1 MKKWILVLFAGLLVW
16 NLWLT
21 ISLSSLSSAQPGI
34 PQITQT
40 TVTDYTTDL
49 TGILEANRSSVVSIQ
64 SGTRAGSGF
73 VYSREENDLYI
84 ITSSDLYS
92 DSGEVTVF
100 FDSSAPLTAAIVG
113 RDEATGIML
122 LKLQPGFE
130 VRLSKLADS
139 SLIEQGEYVLAVSG
153 RRNST
158 GSSMVSFG
166 IVSEPGQR
174 RLSSASLWPASVIE
188 TDAQIVQD
196 CIGGPLLDQGGA
208 VIGMLQGRSTV
219 GSERLSVAVSINE
232 VRLAAEE
239 LKTEG
244 SVTRGSLASVIR
256 SVADLRSYEKS
267 TRGLQL
273 DAVNGVLV
281 CDVLSDNG
289 ILPGDVLLQINGE
302 TIRNSNDLMSRMYQY
317 QYGDTV
323 ELQVFRDHETI
334 MLSVVLE

>member
-1 MKKWILVLFAGLLVW
+1 MLVW

-64 SGTRAGSGF
+64 SGTRTGSGF

-158 GSSMVSFG
+158 GS
-166 IVSEPGQR
+166 I
-174 RLSSASLWPASVIE
+174 
-188 TDAQIVQD
+188 T
-196 CIGGPLLDQGGA
+196 LLKCRPTRFQWA
-208 VIGMLQGRSTV
+208 RMLPIAT
-219 GSERLSVAVSINE
+219 AKYAKAI
-232 VRLAAEE
+232 
-239 LKTEG
+239 K
-244 SVTRGSLASVIR
+244 
-256 SVADLRSYEKS
+256 
-267 TRGLQL
+267 
-273 DAVNGVLV
+273 
-281 CDVLSDNG
+281 
-289 ILPGDVLLQINGE
+289 
-302 TIRNSNDLMSRMYQY
+302 
-317 QYGDTV
+317 
-323 ELQVFRDHETI
+323 
-334 MLSVVLE
+334 